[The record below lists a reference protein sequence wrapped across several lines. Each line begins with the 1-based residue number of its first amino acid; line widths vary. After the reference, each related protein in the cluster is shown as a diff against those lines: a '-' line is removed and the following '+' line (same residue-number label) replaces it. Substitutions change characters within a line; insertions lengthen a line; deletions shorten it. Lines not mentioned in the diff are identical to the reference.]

1 MIKTISITLSLLLS
15 INSFAADVNISIIG
29 ACTSDTLYQKTYDE
43 FPAIWTIGDVSIDFF
58 EKEGLQWDGSRIG
71 VEQLIEIPTED
82 NELVILSDKEM
93 LAYGWCYSVN
103 GEVPEEYPHKIT
115 ILPGDRIVWYFAY
128 SRYLEGKW
136 VSQCVPS
143 YQSPRQEF
151 CEL

>member
-1 MIKTISITLSLLLS
+1 MIKIISIISFLLISLS
-15 INSFAADVNISIIG
+15 SFSAVNISIIG
-29 ACTSDTLYQKTYDE
+29 ACTSEALHQETYTK
-43 FPAIWTIGDVSIDFF
+43 FPTDWTIGDISIDFF
-58 EKEGLQWDGSRIG
+58 EKEEIQWDGSRIG
-71 VEQLIEIPTED
+71 IEQLIEIPTDD
-82 NELVILSDKEM
+82 NELIILSDQEM

-103 GEVPEEYPHKIT
+103 GNVPEEYPHKIT
-115 ILPGDRIVWYFAY
+115 VLPGDHIVWYFAY